1 MSQVCHKSTKYTF
14 NFLCHLWEG
23 VLKHISSEMSPL
35 WFHKRHWCFIDIS
48 PRLLISAAKG
58 VFPPSETTSLPLI
71 RKVQQSKV
79 GRYLQQCRE
88 EHDCQRSHQLI
99 LTLLLNLNTKQ
110 GDQTSTCRD
119 TLCPPGVL
127 CALPPLWSS
136 WWSAVGEW
144 GSSLD
149 PSSPSPPGSSGSWT
163 DPPNTSALE
172 EWQAEIN
179 KDPQFSKQK
188 ESDTRK
194 TVCEWQGCELT
205 KRRNVN
211 FKSDIS
217 YNITL
222 WYVT

>member
-58 VFPPSETTSLPLI
+58 VFSSLWDHLTATHKEGATKQS
-71 RKVQQSKV
+71 RKVPAAVS
-79 GRYLQQCRE
+79 RRTWLPE
-88 EHDCQRSHQLI
+88 EPPAHTDTAPEPKHKTRRSDIHVQRH
-99 LTLLLNLNTKQ
+99 TL
-110 GDQTSTCRD
+110 S
-119 TLCPPGVL
+119 PGVL

-194 TVCEWQGCELT
+194 RVCEWQGCELT

-222 WYVT
+222 W